1 MPRCNT
7 ERAESLWRSM
17 IDGMRGE
24 ISSIVIDTYMELAR
38 GIDITSDRFVLCC
51 DNVVARDWIAR
62 NQRINIEKML
72 EEETGTQITLELLAG
87 EDEAKAYITER
98 ERPEKNFVGSEY
110 TFENFVVGSSNR
122 FAHAAAQAVASG
134 NGKNYNPL
142 FIYGGSGLGKTH
154 LLYAIANEFRRQF
167 PNKRVTYVRGED
179 FTNELI
185 EAIREGRLR
194 AGREREFREKYRT
207 SDLFLVDDIQF
218 IAGKEATQEEFFNTF
233 NTLYEAGKQIVL
245 TSDRPP
251 KDMARLEE
259 RLRTRFESS
268 VPCDVQPP
276 ELETRVGIVRNKA
289 RAVGME
295 MSDAVALYVAENITY
310 NVRQVE
316 GVVKKLG
323 AYAALLREPI
333 TVAAAQQAMG
343 DVLTEKSDPT
353 AEDIIE
359 EIERF
364 YDLDRGALCGKRRD
378 AHTARARQIAGYL
391 LRTMTRLSFPEIGR
405 ALGRHHSTIMYSVDQ
420 IADDRRTD
428 RKLDADL
435 KDLTMNIT
443 NRR

>member
-7 ERAESLWRSM
+7 ERAEQIWRG
-17 IDGMRGE
+17 IVDALRGE
-24 ISSIVIDTYMELAR
+24 VSSVVIDTYIELAK
-38 GIDITSDRFVLCC
+38 GIDVTAEHFVLCC
-51 DNVVARDWIAR
+51 DNIVARDWIER
-62 NQRINIEKML
+62 NQKLNIERML
-72 EEETGTQITLELLAG
+72 LEETGAPLPLKLLAN
-87 EDEAKAYITER
+87 EDEAKEYIAER
-98 ERPEKNFVGSEY
+98 EKPDFDFVGSEY

-134 NGKNYNPL
+134 DGRNYNPL

-154 LLYAIANEFRRQF
+154 LLYAIANDFRKRF
-167 PNKRVTYVRGED
+167 PDKRVTYVRGED

-194 AGREREFREKYRT
+194 AGREREFREKYR
-207 SDLFLVDDIQF
+207 SADLFLIDDIQF

-233 NTLYEAGKQIVL
+233 NALYEAGKQIVL

-251 KDMARLEE
+251 REMSRLEE

-276 ELETRVGIVRNKA
+276 DLETRVGIVRNKA
-289 RAVGME
+289 RALGMD
-295 MSDAVALYVAENITY
+295 MTDPVAMYIAENITS
-310 NVRQVE
+310 NVRQIE

-323 AYAALLREPI
+323 AFAALLREPI
-333 TVAAAQQAMG
+333 TVATAQQAIG
-343 DVLTEKSDPT
+343 DIFTEKTEPT

-364 YDLDRGALCGKRRD
+364 FELDRGALTGKRRD

-391 LRTMTRLSFPEIGR
+391 IRTMTKLSFPEIGR
-405 ALGRHHSTIMYSVDQ
+405 ALGRHHSTIMYAVDQ
-420 IADDRRTD
+420 ISAERRTD
-428 RKLDADL
+428 KKLDTDL
-435 KDLTMNIT
+435 KDITMNIT
-443 NRR
+443 NRQ